1 MGVRAVTHP
10 GFTVTLYNQTPGAGV
25 ISANIT
31 DNRQVADCAE
41 GVEVIAGVDMS
52 IENLDRYP
60 TW

>member
-10 GFTVTLYNQTPGAGV
+10 VLTVTLYNQTPGAGV
-25 ISANIT
+25 ISANIS
-31 DNRQVADCAE
+31 DNLQVVDCAE
-41 GVEVIAGVDMS
+41 GVIPGVDMS